1 MVWSW
6 QPGADDD
13 VHGFTVAAGRPV
25 WVHVW
30 RSLDTGAFDFDGE
43 VLGMGGEMVPAQVH
57 RSDDWSRDAAQEAAE
72 RAVADWARAEDARR
86 AGQQL
91 DDERWYE
98 SEDGAAWS
106 AAVREV
112 AS

>member
-30 RSLDTGAFDFDGE
+30 RSLDTGAFDFEGE
-43 VLGMGGEMVPAQVH
+43 TLGLFGHQRFTGH
-57 RSDDWSRDAAQEAAE
+57 DDDWSRDAARLFAE